1 MNLNLEDQDAASQYV
16 STQIAGKT
24 VQAIELC
31 EGDEEHPAHVDITFS
46 NGVVL
51 YIVGMEPRETS
62 TKPTSTPTTATSAS

>member
-51 YIVGMEPRETS
+51 YIVEDEDAGIILGMTGVGH
-62 TKPTSTPTTATSAS
+62 KGVLQ

>member
-1 MNLNLEDQDAASQYV
+1 MTLNPEDASQYV

-51 YIVGMEPRETS
+51 YIMEDEDAGIILGMAGVGHKGPLQ
-62 TKPTSTPTTATSAS
+62 